1 VTQGTHY
8 RAQQFIDAIPNSGG
22 IITAIAQRVGCSWH
36 TAQKYIVAMPTV
48 AQAYQ
53 DEVEKVGDLAETT
66 LIKSIRDGDVSSAK
80 FYLTT
85 KARHRGYVM
94 KTETEITGKDG
105 GALVVEYVND
115 WRPNNPTVPAQWPA
129 DSEAPGEALQLAGS
143 GAQVAQD
150 NTGHDN
156 SSREGG

>member
-1 VTQGTHY
+1 VAGANQY
-8 RAQQFIDAIPNSGG
+8 KAADFIDAIPNSGG
-22 IITAIAQRVGCSWH
+22 IITAIAQRVGCAWH

-48 AQAYQ
+48 RQAYQ
-53 DEVEKVGDLAETT
+53 DEVEKIGDLAETT

-105 GALVVEYVND
+105 GAIKLTWTDGTDTED
-115 WRPNNPTVPAQWPA
+115 
-129 DSEAPGEALQLAGS
+129 D
-143 GAQVAQD
+143 
-150 NTGHDN
+150 
-156 SSREGG
+156 